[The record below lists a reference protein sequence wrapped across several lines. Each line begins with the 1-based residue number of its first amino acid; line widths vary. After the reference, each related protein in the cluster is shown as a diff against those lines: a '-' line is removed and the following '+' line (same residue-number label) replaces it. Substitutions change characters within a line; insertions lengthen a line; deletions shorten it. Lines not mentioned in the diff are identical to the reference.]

1 MSTCQQHQHGHGRHD
16 PTMDS
21 CCERDLAE
29 QAQARVHLKR
39 LQAVDPSTARS
50 GMAAA
55 VLGTPTVSVSSH
67 EEWDSMEAAT
77 ERTQV
82 KLVSRG
88 KYRFSHA
95 VLLR

>member
-1 MSTCQQHQHGHGRHD
+1 
-16 PTMDS
+16 MDS

>member
-1 MSTCQQHQHGHGRHD
+1 
-16 PTMDS
+16 MDS

-50 GMAAA
+50 SMAAA

-67 EEWDSMEAAT
+67 EEWDSIEESTEEDAGEASI
-77 ERTQV
+77 E
-82 KLVSRG
+82 G
-88 KYRFSHA
+88 K
-95 VLLR
+95 VQLLTCCIASVTDMKACVDH

>member
-50 GMAAA
+50 GMAVA
-55 VLGTPTVSVSSH
+55 VLGTPTVSVSSR
-67 EEWDSMEAAT
+67 EEWNFKEEST
-77 ERTQV
+77 EEDAGE
-82 KLVSRG
+82 VSRI
-88 KYRFSHA
+88 KI
-95 VLLR
+95 

>member
-1 MSTCQQHQHGHGRHD
+1 MSTCQQHKHGHGRHD

-39 LQAVDPSTARS
+39 LQAVDPSTARF
-50 GMAAA
+50 GMTAA

-67 EEWDSMEAAT
+67 EERDSMEEST
-77 ERTQV
+77 EEDAGEAHIENQN
-82 KLVSRG
+82 LN
-88 KYRFSHA
+88 F
-95 VLLR
+95 

>member
-1 MSTCQQHQHGHGRHD
+1 MSTCQQHKHEHGRHD
-16 PTMDS
+16 LTMDS

-55 VLGTPTVSVSSH
+55 VLGTPTVNVMTSSH
-67 EEWDSMEAAT
+67 EERKSMEEST
-77 ERTQV
+77 EEDAGG
-82 KLVSRG
+82 VSRT
-88 KYRFSHA
+88 KI
-95 VLLR
+95 

>member
-1 MSTCQQHQHGHGRHD
+1 MG
-16 PTMDS
+16 S

-55 VLGTPTVSVSSH
+55 VLGTPMVNVTTSSQ
-67 EEWDSMEAAT
+67 EEWKSMEEST
-77 ERTQV
+77 EEDAGE
-82 KLVSRG
+82 VSG
-88 KYRFSHA
+88 TKI
-95 VLLR
+95 